1 MKNYLVKS
9 YHTVY
14 EDSFENGEGEQT
26 NSYFL
31 KEEMTAENPK
41 EAAKQFIENS
51 LFYKFSEEYFEPLDG
66 EFHYSTLVEA
76 EKYEATESE
85 IEQWKKEEKKLYAN
99 QYNIEVFELVKQTF

>member
-66 EFHYSTLVEA
+66 EFHYSTLVDSEN
-76 EKYEATESE
+76 YEATESE